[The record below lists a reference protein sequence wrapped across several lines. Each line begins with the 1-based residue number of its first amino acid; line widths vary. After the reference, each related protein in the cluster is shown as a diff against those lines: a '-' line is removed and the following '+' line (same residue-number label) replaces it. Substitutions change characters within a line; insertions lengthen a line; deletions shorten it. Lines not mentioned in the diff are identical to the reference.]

1 MMKWFL
7 AFGGIALIV
16 FGVLVFH
23 SRNFHASILNEASE
37 DFGRLSGIS
46 APSDFSATYGNVTYA
61 GSETGGVGAAV
72 MLVTST
78 PSLGGGT
85 LVMAIVIVH
94 NDRHEALT
102 IGPTNFKILDTGGNL
117 YSAAAGN
124 SFPGDETSIS
134 SVEGLNPGLTTLYS
148 IYFQVPSNL
157 SMDDLT
163 LKYYFDTGAKFVAV
177 PLKVNSSGGA
187 PLSGASSESGNAAAT
202 PTDSSQSSQSGSD
215 IPQMPPTGT
224 QQGPEPAQQ
233 SQPDATNPQPAPAGT
248 QQPAPIVQE
257 PPSNTPSPQSPH

>member
-177 PLKVNSSGGA
+177 PLKVNSRSQA
-187 PLSGASSESGNAAAT
+187 TQRRHQRTRRSLHNPALTARKCPLPERNRDLSLHNSHNPT
-202 PTDSSQSSQSGSD
+202 PP
-215 IPQMPPTGT
+215 IP
-224 QQGPEPAQQ
+224 
-233 SQPDATNPQPAPAGT
+233 SQPQREHN
-248 QQPAPIVQE
+248 
-257 PPSNTPSPQSPH
+257 SPRR